1 MEKIKGGF
9 PPIKYCNDI
18 IGTTD
23 TTDTTEKK
31 TNNKTRA
38 IASSINRNVNIKQ
51 ILSNSVPKP
60 LIKIFND
67 KTDDLDIVDAL

>member
-18 IGTTD
+18 ID
-23 TTDTTEKK
+23 TSYKK
-31 TNNKTRA
+31 TNNRTRA
-38 IASSINRNVNIKQ
+38 IASGINRNVNIQQ
-51 ILSNSVPKP
+51 ILSNTVPEP

-67 KTDDLDIVDAL
+67 KTDDLDIV

>member
-9 PPIKYCNDI
+9 PPIKYCPDI
-18 IGTTD
+18 ID
-23 TTDTTEKK
+23 TSEKK
-31 TNNKTRA
+31 SENRTRS

-51 ILSNSVPKP
+51 ILNNNTHEP

-67 KTDDLDIVDAL
+67 KTDDLDIIDTL